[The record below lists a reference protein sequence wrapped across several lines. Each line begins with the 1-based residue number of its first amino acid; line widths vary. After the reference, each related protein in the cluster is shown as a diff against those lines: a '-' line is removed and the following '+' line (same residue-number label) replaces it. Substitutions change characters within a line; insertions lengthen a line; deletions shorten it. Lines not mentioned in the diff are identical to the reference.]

1 MAGEVRGSPGTR
13 PRDFWKG
20 RVTICRRIPSRLDG
34 GVFVY
39 VDDGRTFGADSLL
52 LADFAR
58 PARDGDP
65 PGERERVCDLGTGCG
80 IIPLSWYAAPVLP
93 TPRRSRRW
101 SSAGRGGA
109 RLPIGH

>member
-1 MAGEVRGSPGTR
+1 MQRYRAAHLVPPVIFWNMAGEVRGSPGTR

-39 VDDGRTFGADSLL
+39 VDDGCTFGADSLL

-58 PARDGDP
+58 PAGWGIR
-65 PGERERVCDLGTGCG
+65 PG
-80 IIPLSWYAAPVLP
+80 
-93 TPRRSRRW
+93 
-101 SSAGRGGA
+101 AGAG
-109 RLPIGH
+109 L